1 MGRHNITPHHI
12 GLPSKASLSQSSFN
26 SVCVQRLQLSHS
38 EMSLVLSL
46 LMGTVVATALVVM
59 AIMMVLRSNRKETKL
74 EKRKTSHVT
83 EVLQVDMVDRRLRST
98 SLDHSVEMDEM
109 MLSNTNIRA
118 DDVLRPVSQIVTKIE

>member
-1 MGRHNITPHHI
+1 MG
-12 GLPSKASLSQSSFN
+12 N

-46 LMGTVVATALVVM
+46 LMGTVVSTALVVM
-59 AIMMVLRSNRKETKL
+59 SIMMVLRSNRKETKL

>member
-1 MGRHNITPHHI
+1 MGSLCPASPAIT
-12 GLPSKASLSQSSFN
+12 F
-26 SVCVQRLQLSHS
+26 R

-46 LMGTVVATALVVM
+46 LMGTAVATALVVM
-59 AIMMVLRSNRKETKL
+59 AIMMVLRSNRKETKF

-98 SLDHSVEMDEM
+98 SLDHSVEMDDM

-118 DDVLRPVSQIVTKIE
+118 DHVLRPVSQIVTKIE

>member
-1 MGRHNITPHHI
+1 MGWERIVASKLLDITSHHI
-12 GLPSKASLSQSSFN
+12 TLVSLVSQSSFN

-46 LMGTVVATALVVM
+46 LVVM
-59 AIMMVLRSNRKETKL
+59 AIMMVLRSNRKETKF

-109 MLSNTNIRA
+109 MVSNTNIRA
-118 DDVLRPVSQIVTKIE
+118 DHVLRPVSQIVTKIE

>member
-1 MGRHNITPHHI
+1 MAIMMVLRSNS
-12 GLPSKASLSQSSFN
+12 LALSQSSFN

>member
-1 MGRHNITPHHI
+1 MGSLCPASPAIT
-12 GLPSKASLSQSSFN
+12 F
-26 SVCVQRLQLSHS
+26 R

-46 LMGTVVATALVVM
+46 LMGTTVATALVVM
-59 AIMMVLRSNRKETKL
+59 AIMMVLRSNRKETKF

-83 EVLQVDMVDRRLRST
+83 EVLQVDMVDKRLRST